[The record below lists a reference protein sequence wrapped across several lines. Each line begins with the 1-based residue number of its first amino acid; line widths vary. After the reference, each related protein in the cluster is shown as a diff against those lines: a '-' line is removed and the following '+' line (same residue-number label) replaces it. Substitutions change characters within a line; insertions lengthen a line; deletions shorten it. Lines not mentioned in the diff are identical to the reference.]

1 MNEKDEKP
9 DIGFRAE
16 TGELYSL
23 DKKERILVKEVI
35 RLALATP
42 SALRKLEERFGK
54 EGFKIAANLLEQM
67 GVKVEKPM

>member
-1 MNEKDEKP
+1 MNEKNEEL
-9 DIGFRAE
+9 DIGFRAD

-42 SALRKLEERFGK
+42 AGLRKLEERFGK
-54 EGFKIAANLLEQM
+54 EGIKIAVDLLEQM
-67 GVKVEKPM
+67 GVKVQKPI